1 MIRVIYSKI
10 QNLKKVN
17 WDEKDLKELIKKFTK
32 NDIEDEEIALIMDL
46 ATFNIIG
53 SSIDIGIKIVVTRK
67 NNKCKDAIKFDNLS
81 RAINWAIYGNIY
93 EFRSA
98 TEKIIQLEDKII
110 TSVFVLCNQIF
121 EIDEKQL
128 CKNIGIFENDIR
140 DFDEDVKFFGE
151 EINDLLLE
159 GNGFLRS
166 YHFM

>member
-1 MIRVIYSKI
+1 M
-10 QNLKKVN
+10 KKVN

-32 NDIEDEEIALIMDL
+32 NDTEDEEIALIMDL
-46 ATFNIIG
+46 DTFNIIG

-67 NNKCKDAIKFDNLS
+67 DNKFKDTIKFDNLS

-110 TSVFVLCNQIF
+110 TSVFVLCNQNF

-128 CKNIGIFENDIR
+128 YKNIGIFENDIR
-140 DFDEDVKFFGE
+140 DFDEDIKFFGE